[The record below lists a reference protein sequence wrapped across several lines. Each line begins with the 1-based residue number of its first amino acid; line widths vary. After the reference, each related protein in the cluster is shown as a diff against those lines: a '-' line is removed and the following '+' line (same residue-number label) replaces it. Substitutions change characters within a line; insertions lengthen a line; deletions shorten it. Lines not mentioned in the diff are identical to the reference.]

1 MLSYRSIVVSGD
13 LGSGKSTVTA
23 ELSRRLGLR
32 RVSVGDL
39 YRQMAQSRG
48 MSALQLN
55 LHAELDDAV
64 DGYVDQLQQEIAK
77 SDEQLVV
84 DGRLAW
90 FFFNEAFKIHLI
102 TDPVVA
108 ARRVLSRPSDE
119 VEAYSSLAEATER
132 LANRSES
139 ERIRFLT
146 RYGADKNRLRNYDL
160 VCDTTRASADEVVDW
175 IIAAYQGS
183 VGAAILSESPP
194 LLLLDPQRI
203 YPSRGIRDRD
213 DLAPVQ
219 LAGLAGDG
227 LAALEP
233 LRVGY
238 ADHSFYVVD
247 GHRRLSAAI
256 KRGFSLIT
264 AMLLAEG
271 DERVADDLTSWQ
283 YFESRVSPGV
293 IRDWETA
300 HGITLP
306 PPPRL
311 PESAADEPQAGT
323 GAGLLRARSP
333 RGMSFA
339 PLPRSPA
346 DRERGV
352 IRCGQR
358 LAPWGQHRGQ
368 CGQCGPSTPTSCRA
382 LTSAAPLGK
391 PNR

>member
-13 LGSGKSTVTA
+13 LGSGKSTVTT

-90 FFFNEAFKIHLI
+90 FFFSEAFKIHLI

-108 ARRVLSRPSDE
+108 AKRVLSRPSDE

-160 VCDTTRASADEVVDW
+160 VCDTTRAAADEVVDW
-175 IIAAYQGS
+175 ITAAYQGS
-183 VGAAILSESPP
+183 IGAAILSESPP

-203 YPSRGIRDRD
+203 YPSRDIRDRG
-213 DLAPVQ
+213 DLAPAQ

-227 LAALEP
+227 LAGLEP
-233 LRVGY
+233 LKVGY
-238 ADHSFYVVD
+238 AGHSFYVVD
-247 GHRRLSAAI
+247 GHRRLSATI
-256 KRGFSLIT
+256 KRGFNLIT
-264 AMLLAEG
+264 ATLLAEG
-271 DERVADDLTSWQ
+271 DDRVADDLTSWQ
-283 YFESRVSPGV
+283 YFESRASPGV

-300 HGITLP
+300 HGIRLP
-306 PPPRL
+306 PLPRL
-311 PESAADEPQAGT
+311 PESAADEPPAGT
-323 GAGLLRARSP
+323 GTGMPRARSP
-333 RGMSFA
+333 RG
-339 PLPRSPA
+339 L
-346 DRERGV
+346 
-352 IRCGQR
+352 
-358 LAPWGQHRGQ
+358 
-368 CGQCGPSTPTSCRA
+368 
-382 LTSAAPLGK
+382 SAAPQPPRGPAPGPGL
-391 PNR
+391 RAAAQAAT